1 MAEATNEL
9 IYEVLKKI
17 QRDVLL
23 IRHDMRG
30 LREEITAM
38 RGHVIAIQ
46 RDISKVYDRL
56 GGLETPV
63 DRIERRLELAEAPV

>member
-38 RGHVIAIQ
+38 RAWLDQHPKKPAH
-46 RDISKVYDRL
+46 
-56 GGLETPV
+56 
-63 DRIERRLELAEAPV
+63 